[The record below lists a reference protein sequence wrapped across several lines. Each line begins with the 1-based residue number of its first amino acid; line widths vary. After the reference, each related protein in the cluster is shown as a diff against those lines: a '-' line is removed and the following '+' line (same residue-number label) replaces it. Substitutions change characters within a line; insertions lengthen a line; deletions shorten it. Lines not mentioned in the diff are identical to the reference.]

1 MVGMRGAGDEKSI
14 IQRLFA
20 MRIIFGF
27 TFHVLHSNSR
37 FLTLYK
43 LKSHKYTNTVQTLH
57 SIAQFYDNKSFDIF
71 LQGEAVILVEDYLK
85 KRADNVLLKKR
96 NRIQE

>member
-20 MRIIFGF
+20 MRIIIFGF
-27 TFHVLHSNSR
+27 TFEILHFFAFSHSTNH
-37 FLTLYK
+37 TNIQILYK
-43 LKSHKYTNTVQTLH
+43 HYTV
-57 SIAQFYDNKSFDIF
+57 AQFYDNKSFDIF